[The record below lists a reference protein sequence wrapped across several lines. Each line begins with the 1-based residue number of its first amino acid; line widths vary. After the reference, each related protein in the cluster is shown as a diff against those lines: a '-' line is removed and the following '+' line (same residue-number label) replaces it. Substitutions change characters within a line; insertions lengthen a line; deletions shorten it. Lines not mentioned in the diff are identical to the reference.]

1 MKIMLLFLTKVRQMY
16 HHIGAKTTVSLKIR
30 QSVGVCIIMN
40 NKEKNTL
47 KIDIDEL
54 RTKAIFKID
63 FIDNLNSL

>member
-1 MKIMLLFLTKVRQMY
+1 MVMIRN
-16 HHIGAKTTVSLKIR
+16 TT
-30 QSVGVCIIMN
+30 GDAD
-40 NKEKNTL
+40 KNTL